1 MNLSSWV
8 DWGNKMLECFD
19 NLPKNMQ
26 EAYAFILDYKEL
38 LVELKNAV
46 CAVEY
51 IESVCKTEG
60 FSTATCKK
68 CKKYITQH
76 VIGNANNRRA
86 MLGIEIW
93 SISRNKK

>member
-38 LVELKNAV
+38 LVELKTL
-46 CAVEY
+46 
-51 IESVCKTEG
+51 SV
-60 FSTATCKK
+60 
-68 CKKYITQH
+68 
-76 VIGNANNRRA
+76 
-86 MLGIEIW
+86 LW
-93 SISRNKK
+93 SISNPSVKRKASVLLPAKVQEVYHAARYR

>member
-60 FSTATCKK
+60 FSTATCKS
-68 CKKYITQH
+68 
-76 VIGNANNRRA
+76 AR
-86 MLGIEIW
+86 
-93 SISRNKK
+93 SISRSTL